1 MTETRKQPDT
11 ETAAVHHEE
20 KSWSEARGQL
30 VLEPERRHLQALADH
45 LRKHE
50 GVVVRI
56 FDADGTLVL
65 DSAPPGERCTAD
77 VETCRRVL
85 EGGPAADK
93 QDGAVTVMPI
103 RRSSVCF
110 GSIVAC
116 GAEGSDKDLSQRST
130 GAVLDAMLDIL
141 AEESSKE
148 HEIDSLASELALRY
162 EEIELLYEIDEKIPL
177 RSYPANV
184 VQYVAEK
191 VFDAI
196 DCSCLAWIS
205 CDDGG
210 RGQRGDCHI
219 FWNPSGSDGHAP
231 QAGGGEPLPPST
243 MLRLEA
249 EQLARAVAERSMKT
263 GEPLTIGNLEN
274 DPELGSFATEL
285 HALICLPLKVQKDFY
300 GCLVAFKARNSEFTS
315 YELKLM
321 GTLARK
327 GAFVIRD
334 SHLYEDLDSLFFN
347 LIKLLVNTI
356 ENKDEYTKGHSQ
368 RVRAFTMR
376 LATLMG
382 LPKAELDILNVS
394 GLLHDIGK
402 QGIPDAILKKEGKLT
417 EEERA
422 MINTHPIRGVNL
434 IKHIKQFATCLPH
447 IRHHHE
453 RIDGKG
459 YPDGLKGDDIPLGAR
474 VIAVA
479 DTYDA
484 LTSDRCY
491 RPRFTKEKALTIV
504 REVAGTQLDADVA
517 NLLLDNHEDFAET
530 TQGAQPD
537 VSKHLVSSMA

>member
-1 MTETRKQPDT
+1 MTETRKQADIK
-11 ETAAVHHEE
+11 TAARRAEE
-20 KSWSEARGQL
+20 SWPEARGQL
-30 VLEPERRHLQALADH
+30 VLEPERTHLQALADH

-56 FDADGTLVL
+56 FDADGALVL

-77 VETCRRVL
+77 VAACRRVL
-85 EGGPAADK
+85 AGNTASDEQDAD
-93 QDGAVTVMPI
+93 VTVMPI
-103 RRSSVCF
+103 KRASICF

-116 GAEGSDKDLSQRST
+116 GPEGSDKRLSQRST

-148 HEIDSLASELALRY
+148 HEIDSLAGELALRY

-184 VQYVAEK
+184 VEYVAEK

-205 CDDGG
+205 REEGD
-210 RGQRGDCHI
+210 RGLQGNCRL
-219 FWNPSGSDGHAP
+219 FWNPSKSDSHAAR
-231 QAGGGEPLPPST
+231 AGNGEPMAPST

-263 GEPLTIGNLEN
+263 GEPLTISNVEN
-274 DPELGSFATEL
+274 DPELGSFTTEL
-285 HALICLPLKVQKDFY
+285 HAVLCLPLRVQQDLY
-300 GCLVAFKARNSEFTS
+300 GCLVAFKAQETEFTS

-334 SHLYEDLDSLFFN
+334 SRLYEDLDSLFFN

-368 RVRAFTMR
+368 RVKAFTVR
-376 LATLMG
+376 LAALMN
-382 LPKAELDILNVS
+382 LPKTEIDILNVS

-422 MINTHPIRGVNL
+422 MINTHPTRGVNL

-474 VIAVA
+474 IIAVA

-491 RPRFTKEKALTIV
+491 RPRFTKDKALTIV
-504 REVAGTQLDADVA
+504 EEVAGTQLDADVA
-517 NLLLDNHEDFAET
+517 KLLLDNHEEFAMS
-530 TQGAQPD
+530 TQGARPD
-537 VSKHLVSSMA
+537 ASKDLVTSMT